1 MLVLIGNAGS
11 LVFLGPNDILVS
23 KSTPAYSVGADA
35 RAQSND
41 ENDRVNLSQH
51 SPALNWPIQLEWIMC
66 YGVAA
71 ILAVPVSTSRYLPLT
86 VNFALEELEQER
98 KSTSDS
104 SGIHHCST
112 RHHCS
117 TQHHRSTQHRQLKYI
132 INKIDDFVQIRCLLR
147 ARTVKSQSSR
157 TQQHD

>member
-1 MLVLIGNAGS
+1 VLVLIGNAGS

-51 SPALNWPIQLEWIMC
+51 SPALNWPIQLEWIVC

-71 ILAVPVSTSRYLPLT
+71 ILAVPVSTSRYRQLT
-86 VNFALEELEQER
+86 VNFALQELERER
-98 KSTSDS
+98 KSISDS
-104 SGIHHCST
+104 SGIHH
-112 RHHCS
+112 
-117 TQHHRSTQHRQLKYI
+117 RSTQHRLSTQHHQLKYI
-132 INKIDDFVQIRCLLR
+132 INHINYFVQIRCLLR
-147 ARTVKSQSSR
+147 ASVVKSQSLR
-157 TQQHD
+157 PQTQQHD